1 MSSGKVANILTQTWD
16 QHSTLDLLQVKPVKE
31 HSNFPDTHPFKV
43 FCYMLL
49 MRIDEDIDTH
59 LSNKKFKFRKNRGAV
74 DAIFIVRPIKNNEL
88 FILSGDGHLE
98 RC

>member
-1 MSSGKVANILTQTWD
+1 
-16 QHSTLDLLQVKPVKE
+16 
-31 HSNFPDTHPFKV
+31 
-43 FCYMLL
+43 MLL

-59 LSNKKFKFRKNRGAV
+59 LSKKKFKFRKNRGAV